1 MLRVQLEEMQ
11 KKSNKALVDTSLA
24 SLQLLISKPQ
34 ALFDPYAAIA
44 ALEHL
49 VDCARECG
57 DDRSNCFRV
66 VLRQCRPLIQ
76 SPALQ
81 FALIKLVADKEDAE
95 VSKVVEKVLRKSLSA
110 RAPPRFSGRTPWSN
124 SRAQR
129 PPRKCFSCG
138 QPGHF
143 ARNCMK
149 KG

>member
-95 VSKVVEKVLRKSLSA
+95 VSKVVENKEEVVEIKEVLVCASTAKIFRQDTLV
-110 RAPPRFSGRTPWSN
+110 
-124 SRAQR
+124 QL
-129 PPRKCFSCG
+129 
-138 QPGHF
+138 
-143 ARNCMK
+143 
-149 KG
+149 